1 MKVRACMNSLAYKP
15 KIIQIVE
22 IKANISGNKEN
33 VVVKRAI
40 FQTFW
45 KDDCCTKSL
54 FFKLETSNCV
64 YLLIF
69 LFSLTVQSFSKI
81 GQH

>member
-1 MKVRACMNSLAYKP
+1 MNSLAYKP

-45 KDDCCTKSL
+45 KDEGCAKFL
-54 FFKLETSNCV
+54 FF
-64 YLLIF
+64 
-69 LFSLTVQSFSKI
+69 
-81 GQH
+81 